1 MTIGHSSSG
10 PRQGRACSRR
20 QFLHVA
26 STGAVGLSFG
36 LHALAGGNTNAVKAA
51 SSPATHGA
59 KVSIVPCKTY
69 GPEVKEALRKSFDL
83 LGGIGALVRGKTVT
97 VKVNLTGTDFSPV
110 FGRPPGESYMTHFST
125 ALALT
130 ALLFNNGA
138 RRVRFVES
146 TNSKGSLETTLG
158 FADWDLGALR
168 AHGSI
173 VFENTRN
180 LGSGKSYPTLK
191 VPGDGRFFTAID
203 VNEAYEQT
211 DVMVSLTKL
220 KTHVTAGVT
229 LSMKNLFG
237 ITPNALYGDEAG
249 NEDATAGRSP
259 LHGIGTAQYP
269 QKFSNVRL
277 PHLQASFRSNDPGQR
292 IPRIITDICAARPI
306 HLSIIDGITAMDGG
320 EGPWC
325 DQIALRLAHPGVLIA
340 GLNPVSTDAVGTA
353 VMGFPDP
360 RAPRGQPPFDQCDN
374 HLLLAEQAGLGT
386 ADLAQIEV
394 LGAPIATVAQRY
406 RSPFRGS

>member
-1 MTIGHSSSG
+1 MTTPRPHSAPM
-10 PRQGRACSRR
+10 PRHPCSRR
-20 QFLHVA
+20 HFLQTTVTGAFGISAGLHV
-26 STGAVGLSFG
+26 
-36 LHALAGGNTNAVKAA
+36 LAGDDTNRITAAV
-51 SSPATHGA
+51 SPPNRGA
-59 KVSIVPCKTY
+59 KVAVFPCKTY
-69 GPEVKEALRKSFDL
+69 GPEVKEALKKSLDL
-83 LGGIGALVRGKTVT
+83 LGGIGLLVRGKTVA

-110 FGRPPGESYMTHFST
+110 FSRPPGESYMTHFST

-130 ALLFNNGA
+130 ALLAENGA
-138 RRVRFVES
+138 RRIRFVES
-146 TNSKGSLETTLG
+146 TNSKASLETTLG

-168 AHGSI
+168 SHGN
-173 VFENTRN
+173 VLFENTRN
-180 LGSGKSYPTLK
+180 LGSGTRYQTLA
-191 VPGDGRFFTAID
+191 VPGSGRFFSAID

-249 NEDATAGRSP
+249 SEDAIAGRGP
-259 LHGIGTAQYP
+259 LHGIGTPQYP
-269 QKFSNVRL
+269 QQFSKIRL
-277 PHLQASFRSNDPGQR
+277 PHLNPGFRSNDAGAR

-325 DQIALRLAHPGVLIA
+325 DQIPLRLARPGVLIA
-340 GLNPVSTDAVGTA
+340 GLNPVSADAVGAA
-353 VMGFPDP
+353 VMGFANP
-360 RAPRGQPPFDQCDN
+360 RAPRGQPPFEQCDN

-386 ADLAQIEV
+386 ADLARIEV
-394 LGAPIATVAQRY
+394 LGTPIATVAQRY
-406 RSPFRGS
+406 RSPFSRS